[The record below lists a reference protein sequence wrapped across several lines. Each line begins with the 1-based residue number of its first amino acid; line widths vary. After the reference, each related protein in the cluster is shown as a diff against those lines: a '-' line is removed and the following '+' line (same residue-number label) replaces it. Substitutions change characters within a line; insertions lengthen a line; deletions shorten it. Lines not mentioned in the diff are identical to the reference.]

1 MQHPGLDSC
10 IVTEKIVKLSCT
22 VKSLYFTMAEP
33 KRRYLVPGYILPPFE
48 KTSSRCFKINT
59 CQLNQNLQT
68 IQMHTHYTQL
78 YIAGNFPYLTDVV
91 RIRGREWGPTRP
103 SHHLNLFPF
112 MLFCHC
118 GPSKQSLTKCNV
130 FSNFQM
136 SCIATYSFE
145 SQSSPMQLITLKAT
159 YLPNILRMR
168 VNLLLT

>member
-48 KTSSRCFKINT
+48 KTSSRCSKTLTYHPIIKH
-59 CQLNQNLQT
+59 T
-68 IQMHTHYTQL
+68 ITQMYTHFTQL

-91 RIRGREWGPTRP
+91 RISGREWGPTHP

-112 MLFCHC
+112 MLFCHF
-118 GPSKQSLTKCNV
+118 GQSEQSLTKCNL
-130 FSNFQM
+130 FPISK
-136 SCIATYSFE
+136 CPA
-145 SQSSPMQLITLKAT
+145 SPHTLLK
-159 YLPNILRMR
+159 
-168 VNLLLT
+168 VNPVLCN

>member
-48 KTSSRCFKINT
+48 KTSSRCSKTLTYHPIIKH
-59 CQLNQNLQT
+59 T
-68 IQMHTHYTQL
+68 ITQMYTHFTQL

-91 RIRGREWGPTRP
+91 RISGREWGPTRP

-112 MLFCHC
+112 MLFCHF
-118 GPSKQSLTKCNV
+118 GQSEQSLTKCNL
-130 FSNFQM
+130 FPISK
-136 SCIATYSFE
+136 CHA
-145 SQSSPMQLITLKAT
+145 SPHTLLK
-159 YLPNILRMR
+159 
-168 VNLLLT
+168 VNLVLCN